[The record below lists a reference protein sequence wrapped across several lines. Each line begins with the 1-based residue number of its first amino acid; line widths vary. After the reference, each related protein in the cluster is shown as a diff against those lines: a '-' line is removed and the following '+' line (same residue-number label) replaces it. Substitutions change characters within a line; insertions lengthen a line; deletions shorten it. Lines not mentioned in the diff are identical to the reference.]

1 MTAIIDTNVVIDV
14 LRGNR
19 DAVDVLR
26 ALISADDVAV
36 SELTYLELLAG
47 ALQREQRALDQ
58 LMEAF
63 VRLPVTDKVMER
75 AGQLARRHA
84 ASHRGVDAIDYVIAA
99 TVIEHDGQLV
109 TRNVKDFPMF
119 PRLRAPY

>member
-84 ASHRGVDAIDYVIAA
+84 AAHRGIDAVDYVIAA
-99 TVIEHDGQLV
+99 TAIEHDGQLV